1 MSNLAEGLEPDTKS
15 SDEKRAAQIQRRL
28 KQWAKT
34 CKWIAELDDE
44 TRRIM
49 VECIDDSL
57 AEKERVYKLLGI

>member
-1 MSNLAEGLEPDTKS
+1 MSNLAEGVETDTKS
-15 SDEKRAAQIQRRL
+15 SDAKRAAQIQRRL

-34 CKWIAELDDE
+34 CKAIAAYDDE

-49 VECIDDSL
+49 IECIDESL